1 MSDLIN
7 TVKGKALS
15 VAEFFTPV
23 LKVIFKLKLIKFIN

>member
-23 LKVIFKLKLIKFIN
+23 LKVSAEKGFEAGAM